1 MLYPDDSLLKGKELR
16 LRQEYFF
23 VSATVQDILARF
35 LRLGLPWKELP
46 SKMAIQ
52 LNDTHPALAIPEMM
66 RLLTTEYFLS
76 YDEAWDLTIHCFS
89 YTNHTVMN
97 EALETWS
104 LEIMGRLLPWYM
116 LIVSVISSITQIIYD
131 INWNFMQ
138 LVQKQFQN
146 DSELLQIME
155 NTSIFSNDVDKRVRM
170 ANLCFIGSHTVNGVS
185 ELHTSILRNNLF
197 HYFVRIQPDQIINV
211 TNGITPRRWLLQ
223 CNPCSAY

>member
-1 MLYPDDSLLKGKELR
+1 ME
-16 LRQEYFF
+16 
-23 VSATVQDILARF
+23 
-35 LRLGLPWKELP
+35 
-46 SKMAIQ
+46 
-52 LNDTHPALAIPEMM
+52 
-66 RLLTTEYFLS
+66 
-76 YDEAWDLTIHCFS
+76 
-89 YTNHTVMN
+89 
-97 EALETWS
+97 
-104 LEIMGRLLPWYM
+104 RLLPWYM